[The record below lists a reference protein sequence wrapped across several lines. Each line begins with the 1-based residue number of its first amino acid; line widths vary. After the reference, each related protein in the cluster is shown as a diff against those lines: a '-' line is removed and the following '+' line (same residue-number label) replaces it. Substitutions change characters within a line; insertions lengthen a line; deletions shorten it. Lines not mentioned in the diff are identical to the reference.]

1 MTSYQHAGTVL
12 MTRNI
17 QWMHGTEKASNMPA
31 MASESSHVL
40 VSQTCQA
47 IVSEMGSLRRGR
59 DCGYVCMKTLATCD
73 RAWHRGTAR
82 NDGISL
88 QEAQPQHGIEGR
100 QETGRISLQEAR

>member
-31 MASESSHVL
+31 MASV
-40 VSQTCQA
+40 VTRISQTCQTS
-47 IVSEMGSLRRGR
+47 VSEMGSLRRGR
-59 DCGYVCMKTLATCD
+59 DCAYVCMKTLATCD